1 VIVRV
6 SAKVRE
12 DRAEIALPSAER
24 VKSDREQ
31 EHEHQACG
39 RRMSVRR

>member
-12 DRAEIALPSAER
+12 IVAEIALPSAER
-24 VKSDREQ
+24 VK
-31 EHEHQACG
+31 
-39 RRMSVRR
+39 RRSGNRNTSTRPAAAA